1 MGNYGMVKLLN
12 GLKVAQELVEKGQA
26 DENIGVGY

>member
-12 GLKVAQELVEKGQA
+12 GLKVAQELVEKGRA
-26 DENIGVGY
+26 DETME